1 MQSFRSGPANL
12 GAAGLGRKAMQ
23 TRPLAPPSHHARVPA
38 RARGAALRWCKPGQK
53 YPARVEDEWV
63 SDGASSSASLES
75 PDSNRQIPQNA
86 LNGARFAVPLG
97 ATAGT

>member
-53 YPARVEDEWV
+53 YPARVAANTNV
-63 SDGASSSASLES
+63 RQGVAAVRSSK
-75 PDSNRQIPQNA
+75 Q
-86 LNGARFAVPLG
+86 
-97 ATAGT
+97 